1 MSKVIITPADLEK
14 SAAKYRKE
22 LLIMSVIAL
31 QSTLQHMSLRTGIR
45 YKETVG
51 ELSGSLEMGPY
62 DETRKNNADVK
73 IVGRELETFFGS
85 VWESFSP
92 NSVYQSIYGDSVVV
106 GEGLKNVPIAKA
118 VLAFMMKKLS
128 QSLNK
133 NIWSAVRNAAGT
145 KTVDLFNGFD
155 TITSTEITAGNIA
168 VAKNNLFEFTEVID
182 STNAVDLLKAFY
194 RAASDE
200 LQGDGDENMKLKLFM
215 PKSIYNAYVDDYQM
229 TVGAVPYNK
238 EFKKT
243 FLEGSD
249 DQCELVALPNKK
261 GSEFLH
267 LTPKKN
273 MLVGVD
279 QQSDLEKITV
289 EKHSPFL
296 LDFVAAMFF
305 GTQFESIS
313 PERLL
318 VGKLFTEPVGG

>member
-1 MSKVIITPADLEK
+1 MSTITITPEELAK

-22 LLIMSVIAL
+22 LLMMSVIAL
-31 QSTLQHMSLRTGIR
+31 QNTLQHMSLRTGIR

-51 ELSGSLEMGPY
+51 ELSGSIEMGPY
-62 DETRKNNADVK
+62 DETRVNESNVK
-73 IVGRELETFFGS
+73 ITGRELETFFGS
-85 VWESFSP
+85 VWEKFSP
-92 NSVYQSIYGDSVVV
+92 NSVYQSIYGDSIVM
-106 GEGLKNVPIAKA
+106 GEGLKNVPIAKD
-118 VLAFMMKKLS
+118 VLAFLMKKLS

-133 NIWSAVRNAAGT
+133 NIWGAVRNPVGT
-145 KTVDLFNGFD
+145 TTADLFNGFD
-155 TITSTEITAGNIA
+155 TITQSEVTAGNIA
-168 VAKNNLFEFTEVID
+168 IAKGNLFEFAEAID
-182 STNAVDLLKAFY
+182 ATNAVDQLKAYF

-200 LQGDGDENMKLKLFM
+200 LQGDGDDAVKLKMFI

-249 DQCELVALPNKK
+249 DLCELVALPNKK
-261 GSEFLH
+261 GSPFLH

-279 QQSDLEKITV
+279 QSSDTEKITI
-289 EKHSPFL
+289 EKHEPFR

-318 VGKLFTEPVGG
+318 VGKLYTGA

>member
-1 MSKVIITPADLEK
+1 MSTITITPEDLAK

-22 LLIMSVIAL
+22 LLMMSVIAL

-51 ELSGSLEMGPY
+51 ELSGSIEMGPY
-62 DETRKNNADVK
+62 DEARVTESNVK
-73 IVGRELETFFGS
+73 ITGREIETFFGS
-85 VWESFSP
+85 VWEKFSP
-92 NSVYQSIYGDSVVV
+92 NSVYQSIYGDSIVM
-106 GEGLKNVPIAKA
+106 GDGLKNVPIAKA
-118 VLAFMMKKLS
+118 VLAFLMKKLS
-128 QSLNK
+128 GSLNK
-133 NIWSAVRNAAGT
+133 NIWAAVRNPLGT
-145 KTVDLFNGFD
+145 KTNDLFNGFD
-155 TITSTEITAGNIA
+155 TITQTEITAGNIA
-168 VAKNNLFEFTEVID
+168 TAKGNLHEFTAAID

-200 LQGDGDENMKLKLFM
+200 LQGDGDETTKLKLFM

-249 DQCELVALPNKK
+249 DLCELVALPNKK
-261 GSEFLH
+261 SSPFLH

-279 QQSDLEKITV
+279 QSSDTEKITI
-289 EKHSPFL
+289 EKHEPFR

-318 VGKLFTEPVGG
+318 VGKLYTGV

>member
-1 MSKVIITPADLEK
+1 MSTITITPEELAK

-22 LLIMSVIAL
+22 LLMMSVIAL
-31 QSTLQHMSLRTGIR
+31 QNTLQHMSLRTGIR

-51 ELSGSLEMGPY
+51 ELSGSIEMGPY
-62 DETRKNNADVK
+62 DETRVNESNVK
-73 IVGRELETFFGS
+73 ITGRELETFFGS
-85 VWESFSP
+85 VWEKFSP
-92 NSVYQSIYGDSVVV
+92 NSVYQSIYGDSIVM

-118 VLAFMMKKLS
+118 VLAFLMKKLS

-133 NIWSAVRNAAGT
+133 NIWGAVRNPVGT
-145 KTVDLFNGFD
+145 STADLFNGFD
-155 TITSTEITAGNIA
+155 TITQSEVTAGNIA
-168 VAKNNLFEFTEVID
+168 IAKGNLFEFAEAID
-182 STNAVDLLKAFY
+182 ATNAVDQLKAYF

-200 LQGDGDENMKLKLFM
+200 LQGDGDDAVKLKMFI

-249 DQCELVALPNKK
+249 DLCELVALPNKK
-261 GSEFLH
+261 GSPFLH

-279 QQSDLEKITV
+279 QSSDTEKITI
-289 EKHSPFL
+289 EKHEPFR

-318 VGKLFTEPVGG
+318 VGKLYTGV

>member
-1 MSKVIITPADLEK
+1 MSTITITPEELAK

-22 LLIMSVIAL
+22 LLMMSVIAL

-51 ELSGSLEMGPY
+51 ELSGSIEMGPY
-62 DETRKNNADVK
+62 DETRVNESNVK
-73 IVGRELETFFGS
+73 ITGRELETFFGS
-85 VWESFSP
+85 VWEKFSP
-92 NSVYQSIYGDSVVV
+92 NSVYQSIYGDSIVM
-106 GEGLKNVPIAKA
+106 GEGLKNVPVAKA
-118 VLAFMMKKLS
+118 VLAFLMKKLS

-133 NIWSAVRNAAGT
+133 NIWGAVRNPAGT
-145 KTVDLFNGFD
+145 TTADLFNGFD
-155 TITSTEITAGNIA
+155 TITQAEITAGNIA
-168 VAKNNLFEFTEVID
+168 TAKGNLFEFAEAID
-182 STNAVDLLKAFY
+182 TTNAVDQLKAYF

-200 LQGDGDENMKLKLFM
+200 LQGDGDEAIKLKMFI
-215 PKSIYNAYVDDYQM
+215 PKSVYNAYVDDYQM

-249 DQCELVALPNKK
+249 DLCELVALPNKK
-261 GSEFLH
+261 GSPFLH

-279 QQSDLEKITV
+279 QSSDTEKITI
-289 EKHSPFL
+289 EKHEPFR

-318 VGKLFTEPVGG
+318 VGKLYIGA

>member
-1 MSKVIITPADLEK
+1 MSTITITPEELAK

-22 LLIMSVIAL
+22 LLMMSVIAL

-51 ELSGSLEMGPY
+51 ELSGSIEMGPY
-62 DETRKNNADVK
+62 DETRVNESNVK
-73 IVGRELETFFGS
+73 ITGRELETFFGS
-85 VWESFSP
+85 VWEKFSP
-92 NSVYQSIYGDSVVV
+92 NSVYQSIYGDSIVI
-106 GEGLKNVPIAKA
+106 GEGLKNVPVAKA
-118 VLAFMMKKLS
+118 VLAFLMKKLS

-133 NIWSAVRNAAGT
+133 NIWGAVRNPAGT
-145 KTVDLFNGFD
+145 TTADLFNGFD
-155 TITSTEITAGNIA
+155 TITQAEITAGNIA
-168 VAKNNLFEFTEVID
+168 TAKGNLFEFAEAID
-182 STNAVDLLKAFY
+182 TTNAVDQLKAYF

-200 LQGDGDENMKLKLFM
+200 LQGDGDEAVKLKMFI

-249 DQCELVALPNKK
+249 DLCELVALPNKK
-261 GSEFLH
+261 GSPFLH

-279 QQSDLEKITV
+279 QSSDTEKITI
-289 EKHSPFL
+289 EKHEPFR

-318 VGKLFTEPVGG
+318 VGKLYIGA

>member
-1 MSKVIITPADLEK
+1 MSTITITPEELAK

-22 LLIMSVIAL
+22 LLMMSVIAL

-51 ELSGSLEMGPY
+51 ELSGSIEMGPY
-62 DETRKNNADVK
+62 DETRVNESNVK
-73 IVGRELETFFGS
+73 ITGRDLETFFGS
-85 VWESFSP
+85 VWEKFSP
-92 NSVYQSIYGDSVVV
+92 NSVYQSIYGDSIVM
-106 GEGLKNVPIAKA
+106 GEGLKNVPVAKA
-118 VLAFMMKKLS
+118 VLAFLMKKLS

-133 NIWSAVRNAAGT
+133 NIWGAVRNPAGT
-145 KTVDLFNGFD
+145 TTADLFNGFD
-155 TITSTEITAGNIA
+155 TITQAEITAGNIA
-168 VAKNNLFEFTEVID
+168 TAKGNLFEFAEAID
-182 STNAVDLLKAFY
+182 TTNAVDQLKAYF

-200 LQGDGDENMKLKLFM
+200 LQGDGDDAVKLKMFI
-215 PKSIYNAYVDDYQM
+215 PKSVYNAYVDDYQM

-249 DQCELVALPNKK
+249 DLCELVALPNKK
-261 GSEFLH
+261 GSPFLH

-279 QQSDLEKITV
+279 QSSDTEKITI
-289 EKHSPFL
+289 EKHEPFR

-318 VGKLFTEPVGG
+318 VGKLYIGA

>member
-1 MSKVIITPADLEK
+1 MSTITITPEELAK

-22 LLIMSVIAL
+22 LLMMSVIAL

-51 ELSGSLEMGPY
+51 ELSGSIEMGPY
-62 DETRKNNADVK
+62 DETRVNESNVK
-73 IVGRELETFFGS
+73 ITGRELETFFGS
-85 VWESFSP
+85 VWEKFSP
-92 NSVYQSIYGDSVVV
+92 NSVYQSIYGDSIVM

-118 VLAFMMKKLS
+118 VLAFLMKKLS

-133 NIWSAVRNAAGT
+133 NIWGAVRNPVGT
-145 KTVDLFNGFD
+145 TTADLFNGFD
-155 TITSTEITAGNIA
+155 TITQSEVTAGNIA
-168 VAKNNLFEFTEVID
+168 TAKGNLFEFAEAID
-182 STNAVDLLKAFY
+182 ATNAVDQLKAYF

-200 LQGDGDENMKLKLFM
+200 LQGDGDDAVKLKMFI

-249 DQCELVALPNKK
+249 DLCELVALPNKK
-261 GSEFLH
+261 GSPFLH

-279 QQSDLEKITV
+279 QSSDTEKITI
-289 EKHSPFL
+289 EKHEPFR

-318 VGKLFTEPVGG
+318 VGKLYTGV

>member
-1 MSKVIITPADLEK
+1 MSTITITPEELAK

-22 LLIMSVIAL
+22 LLMMSVIAL

-51 ELSGSLEMGPY
+51 ELSGSIEMGPY
-62 DETRKNNADVK
+62 DETRVNESNVK
-73 IVGRELETFFGS
+73 ITGRDLETFFGS
-85 VWESFSP
+85 VWEKFSP
-92 NSVYQSIYGDSVVV
+92 NSVYQSIYGDSIVM

-118 VLAFMMKKLS
+118 VLAFLMKKLS

-133 NIWSAVRNAAGT
+133 NIWGAVRNPAGT
-145 KTVDLFNGFD
+145 TTADLFNGFD
-155 TITSTEITAGNIA
+155 TITQAEITAGNIA
-168 VAKNNLFEFTEVID
+168 TAKGNLFEFAEAID
-182 STNAVDLLKAFY
+182 ATNAVDQLKAYF

-200 LQGDGDENMKLKLFM
+200 LQGDGDDAVKLKMFI

-249 DQCELVALPNKK
+249 DLCELVALPNKK
-261 GSEFLH
+261 GSPFLH

-279 QQSDLEKITV
+279 QSSDTEKITI
-289 EKHSPFL
+289 EKHEPFR

-318 VGKLFTEPVGG
+318 VAKLYTGV